1 MPTKALD
8 RTVYTEE
15 NAARGER
22 FALDLLWLEFSSNK
36 LFWNADGLVNFALLD
51 PGEGGLCVGEG
62 GLCVFIYLSTYA
74 VLDVVSK
81 RFTCLPY

>member
-51 PGEGGLCVGEG
+51 PGEGGLCV
-62 GLCVFIYLSTYA
+62 FIYLSTYA